1 MRPTRAVVI
10 CAIAALWPVA
20 HAFAHH
26 SFAAEYDANKV
37 ITLKGVVT
45 KVEWTNPHVRFYVD
59 VRDESGT
66 VTNWD
71 LELMS
76 VNTLTRAGWDRNT
89 LKVGDHITVSAWLAR
104 DGSKRGNARE
114 NITLADG
121 RKVFA
126 GDRPRAGDEEVNR

>member
-1 MRPTRAVVI
+1 MRPTRALIV
-10 CAIAALWPVA
+10 CAIVALWPVA
-20 HAFAHH
+20 HGSAHH

-59 VRDESGT
+59 VRDEKGN

-89 LKVGDHITVSAWLAR
+89 LKVGDAITVSAWLAR